1 MSSMEPE
8 VRRFLQKIV
17 VTISVGLL
25 WMLINT
31 LVGIKWGW
39 AFFEEGVQL
48 GNIIFYIW
56 LIGSL
61 TLLLRY
67 YWKIW
72 KEDILS

>member
-72 KEDILS
+72 KNDILQ